1 MPNLRKDTMIQT
13 RQKTYKVGHFY
24 EEYNN
29 LVGSY
34 PPSENPIGDKT
45 IVIYRYIDRFY
56 NSTLRFKREE
66 GENGFR
72 WRLTEIYDAY
82 QHSGLVELPTVSNPN
97 IELVDRLRKAGL

>member
-1 MPNLRKDTMIQT
+1 MNELK
-13 RQKTYKVGHFY
+13 KTYKVGHFY

-29 LVGSY
+29 LVGLY

-97 IELVDRLRKAGL
+97 SNKDLGTRVMDLMEKLSK